1 MSERKCRFLLSL
13 PISRAGNTHRCVGI
27 QAQQAFEEGMA
38 TVDDARVAQHLLV
51 DHRERLAL
59 LHHRRQ
65 LFLVADEDE
74 ALNGISLTM
83 AGTEYPHEMGVE
95 NLRCLIDDG
104 ERERHALK
112 EFTIVKHRCRGGD
125 IHPCRCKHLPHLYQR
140 VTMTRLLPHEVFPVF
155 FGTRGTASDTDEVDV
170 MLHEFRTNLVHRPV
184 GIRKQDDRPGLP
196 YELFL
201 EDVHQSERS
210 LPGSRR
216 SDKQHI
222 VERAHELL
230 HQWLERAIITKG
242 FFSEVDPR
250 QPQPEQQSAP
260 VWPRS

>member
-1 MSERKCRFLLSL
+1 MVCQVISRVERKRARRQLMLERHYPECSAIVGLVGEVGHLLVHASLLMEHIDDIRLSRFLLSL
-13 PISRAGNTHRCVGI
+13 PVSRAGNTHRCVGI

-51 DHRERLAL
+51 DHRERLTL

-104 ERERHALK
+104 ERERHALE

-125 IHPCRCKHLPHLYQR
+125 IHPCRGKHLPHLYQR

-184 GIRKQDDRPGLP
+184 GI
-196 YELFL
+196 
-201 EDVHQSERS
+201 
-210 LPGSRR
+210 
-216 SDKQHI
+216 
-222 VERAHELL
+222 
-230 HQWLERAIITKG
+230 
-242 FFSEVDPR
+242 
-250 QPQPEQQSAP
+250 
-260 VWPRS
+260 